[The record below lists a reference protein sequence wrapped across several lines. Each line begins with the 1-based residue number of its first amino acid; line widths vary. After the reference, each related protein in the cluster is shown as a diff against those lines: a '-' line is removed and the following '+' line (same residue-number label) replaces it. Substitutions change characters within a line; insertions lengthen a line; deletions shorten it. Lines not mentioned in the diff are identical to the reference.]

1 MVQFQHFSNP
11 AIGELFDFTI
21 VTLQKLILLILSQ
34 NFGVISHWLIVNSH
48 LDIFISPMINP
59 NFCWKKFDNYLVTVN

>member
-11 AIGELFDFTI
+11 AIGELFYFTI
-21 VTLQKLILLILSQ
+21 VALQKLILLIFSQ

-48 LDIFISPMINP
+48 LSTIIISLIFFYHP
-59 NFCWKKFDNYLVTVN
+59 

>member
-11 AIGELFDFTI
+11 AIGELFYFTI
-21 VTLQKLILLILSQ
+21 VALQKLILLILSQ

-48 LDIFISPMINP
+48 LSIIIISLIFFHHP
-59 NFCWKKFDNYLVTVN
+59 